1 MGSHTVQLSA
11 EVVDVYQGTHCV
23 IFLFDPKKEWTFT
36 YIEREIEKVPKNVYI
51 LIVVRND
58 RQFPQFVVVHYN
70 FLLSLSASRLGELC
84 RRR

>member
-1 MGSHTVQLSA
+1 MCHVRACVCDAELSASGPTTMGSHTVQLSA

-51 LIVVRND
+51 LIVVRKKAT
-58 RQFPQFVVVHYN
+58 QCFV
-70 FLLSLSASRLGELC
+70 SQS
-84 RRR
+84 